1 MTNIPLQPTKVIPHW
16 LAMTL
21 CILFA
26 ILYGVWLLPNTIF
39 IRNTCLI
46 AGAVLSL
53 WVIYQNRGIFY
64 QRRTWPLVLIAC
76 LLIWVSIHLFF
87 IGLEFDTQL
96 AEYTKIWKKIALGCV
111 FAMGLGLAIGTNFIN
126 SQKSAQYWL
135 IARIAFLLPVTIYFL
150 KLIINA
156 WAIRKGI
163 ELSPY
168 LQDSRAIF
176 TDPYAIPRPGYVFFI
191 LPGIALAIRS
201 ITSAIEQKKFSVQQH
216 ILDITSVVLTILCL
230 LSERDR
236 LGIVLVITLL
246 VIAGLELVE
255 NFKDQLLGK
264 AKYGFALLLLC
275 IVSIGFYSYQQ
286 NPLWGSLIA
295 DAKLAIQ
302 IDAVDDWKYDSSDI
316 LPINENGIR
325 VSHSNYER
333 IAWLI
338 AGSRLTVEHP
348 IGYGLMSQS
357 FGRLCRIH
365 WPQARTSWS
374 HNSWLDFTLGYGYPG
389 TLLLLLASILAWRS
403 SKSINEPWN
412 ILGRWSF
419 GIMVGTLFFKEL
431 SSEIYFNAY
440 IFLLVWVA
448 TLALMGSQEVKNA
461 KPD

>member
-191 LPGIALAIRS
+191 LPGIALAIGS
-201 ITSAIEQKKFSVQQH
+201 IVSSIEFNRFAMKNH
-216 ILDITSVVLTILCL
+216 LLDLASLVLTIACL
-230 LSERDR
+230 FIEHDK
-236 LGIVLVITLL
+236 LGVLL
-246 VIAGLELVE
+246 VI
-255 NFKDQLLGK
+255 
-264 AKYGFALLLLC
+264 LLLLAAGC
-275 IVSIGFYSYQQ
+275 TLTKSMTKQLSRKNWLALLVAFLAIVTIALSTYRQ
-286 NPLWGSLIA
+286 NAQWSSLIA
-295 DAKLAIQ
+295 DAKVAVQVDAI
-302 IDAVDDWKYDSSDI
+302 DDWKY
-316 LPINENGIR
+316 ENGER
-325 VSHSNYER
+325 LPVNQYGVGVNPSNYQR
-333 IAWLI
+333 ISWAVV
-338 AGSRLTVEHP
+338 GSRLAIDHP
-348 IGYGLMSQS
+348 LGYGLMSQS
-357 FGRLCRIH
+357 FGRWCKLH
-365 WPQARTSWS
+365 WPES
-374 HNSWLDFTLGYGYPG
+374 HNSWAHNAWLDFTLGYGYPG
-389 TLLLLLASILAWRS
+389 TLLLLLSGILAWRN
-403 SKSINEPWN
+403 SKTISQPWN
-412 ILGRWSF
+412 ILGRWGF
-419 GIMVGTLFFKEL
+419 GIMACTLFFKEL